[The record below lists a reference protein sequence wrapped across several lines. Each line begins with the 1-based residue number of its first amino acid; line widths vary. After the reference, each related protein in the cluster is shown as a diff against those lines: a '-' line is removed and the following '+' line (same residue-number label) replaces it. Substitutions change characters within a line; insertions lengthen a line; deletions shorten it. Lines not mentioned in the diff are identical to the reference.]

1 MTETQGE
8 QLLLETWHQQ
18 TFWRQGCH
26 KPSICKKRNICK
38 HNKGKSSE
46 VYLCR
51 TPEICVIILHDLNSV
66 KSDSQRKSREC
77 SRRNSFLKM
86 EENSPRS
93 KMFNYHSLLHPDSQC
108 PLQTQFPETVSHM
121 IGIPFPV
128 IAYIYCKK
136 QSLRN
141 QIFKW
146 LNNIINT
153 HMQTLRS
160 MLCNP

>member
-1 MTETQGE
+1 M
-8 QLLLETWHQQ
+8 
-18 TFWRQGCH
+18 
-26 KPSICKKRNICK
+26 
-38 HNKGKSSE
+38 
-46 VYLCR
+46 
-51 TPEICVIILHDLNSV
+51 IILHDLTSV

-77 SRRNSFLKM
+77 SRRHSFLKM

-121 IGIPFPV
+121 IRIPFPV

-160 MLCNP
+160 MLCNPKVHFWKSIRIDWWNKWFCMAELMNIRVNVLLEVKPLVKLLIL